1 MFDVGFSELVLMA
14 IVALV
19 VLGPEKLPHAARVA
33 GAWVARIKRT
43 VGNMQA
49 EIEREVSAQEMR
61 ERLQKE
67 IQAVRDAGNGLAI
80 NQEFQAVQTDMR
92 NLDNE
97 IRSSLTPATD
107 IGTPLGT
114 PGTETAPAVLPP
126 VAESAPLP
134 ALADGLQ
141 AAEPVAPVAAPP
153 GEAAYREW
161 LAAQKNA
168 NLRPVATSSAP
179 ESPADSSSS

>member
-1 MFDVGFSELVLMA
+1 MFDVGFSELILMA

-33 GAWVARIKRT
+33 GAWIGRIKRM

-67 IQAVRDAGNGLAI
+67 IDAVRDAGEDLNITQPFKEVATRL
-80 NQEFQAVQTDMR
+80 QDME
-92 NLDNE
+92 NH
-97 IRSSLTPATD
+97 IHSSLPPATA
-107 IGTPLGT
+107 IGTSIATSASSRQASPEEPAPDT
-114 PGTETAPAVLPP
+114 ADQTTEVV
-126 VAESAPLP
+126 VAEPTEVATTT
-134 ALADGLQ
+134 
-141 AAEPVAPVAAPP
+141 PVVD

-161 LAAQKNA
+161 LATQKNA
-168 NLRPVATSSAP
+168 NLRPAATSP
-179 ESPADSSSS
+179 DDSSPT

>member
-80 NQEFQAVQTDMR
+80 NQEIQAVQTDMR
-92 NLDNE
+92 ILDNE

-107 IGTPLGT
+107 TGTPVT
-114 PGTETAPAVLPP
+114 PPQTEAAPTALPAV
-126 VAESAPLP
+126 AENATESFAT
-134 ALADGLQ
+134 DGLQ
-141 AAEPVAPVAAPP
+141 VSVAPVALP

-168 NLRPVATSSAP
+168 NLRPAATPSAP
-179 ESPADSSSS
+179 ESSADSSSS